1 LQTGKIPPILLD
13 SLTVPVAISIAII
26 VSTIIIIIPGPSTEL
41 GSFFSNWTVNI
52 SVLVASLFSFISAL
66 KLYSNYK
73 LLTKSNVHNEAIQS
87 DILNARRQFYIF
99 VSLAIGLVLWTT
111 AEFTWTYFQLVIGIE
126 NPFPSE
132 ADAFWLSGYPFIILF
147 TYGVNKI
154 LSKNGSYDREALIL
168 LSVSAGLTLGYIF
181 NLTFG
186 IADIITTSE
195 DHIGWL
201 IGIFYPILDT
211 IALVP
216 SLLIVFLLR
225 DNISTSNLYWSL
237 FASSIIILTIA
248 DIGFGYS
255 ELLGTAEEE
264 QWFWDILYTSSYI
277 FMAGALYAYH
287 HKLHVLAVHPRQQP
301 DKKRD

>member
-1 LQTGKIPPILLD
+1 MQSGKILGINQH
-13 SLTVPVAISIAII
+13 SLTVPVAIAVAII
-26 VSTIIIIIPGPSTEL
+26 ISSIMIIMPGTSTEL
-41 GSFFSNWTVNI
+41 SSFFSNWTVNI
-52 SVLVASLFSFISAL
+52 SILAATLFSGISTL
-66 KLYSNYK
+66 KSYWTYK
-73 LLTKSNVHNEAIQS
+73 LLVKSKSKTLNEGIQS
-87 DILNARRQFYIF
+87 DLLFAKRQFYTF
-99 VSLAIGLVLWTT
+99 FSLTIGLVLWTL
-111 AEFTWTYFQLVIGIE
+111 AEFTWTYFQLILGIE

-132 ADAFWLSGYPFIILF
+132 ADAFWLLGYPFIILF

-154 LSKNGSYDREALIL
+154 LSKNGVYDRETLIL

-186 IADIITTSE
+186 IADILATSE
-195 DHIGWL
+195 DQIGWL

-216 SLLIVFLLR
+216 SLLIVILLR
-225 DNISTSNLYWSL
+225 NNISNSNLHWSL
-237 FASSIIILTIA
+237 FAGSIIILTIA

-277 FMAGALYAYH
+277 FMAGALYAYF
-287 HKLHVLAVHPRQQP
+287 KIQHVRSIHAQAPT
-301 DKKRD
+301 

>member
-1 LQTGKIPPILLD
+1 LQTGKILPIKLN
-13 SLTVPVAISIAII
+13 SVTVPVAIVIAII
-26 VSTIIIIIPGPSTEL
+26 ISSTMIIMPGPSSEL
-41 GSFFSNWTVNI
+41 SSFFSNWTVNVSI
-52 SVLVASLFSFISAL
+52 LVATLFSCICAL
-66 KLYSNYK
+66 KSYSSYR
-73 LLTKSNVHNEAIQS
+73 LLVKSNAGNEETQS
-87 DILNARRQFYIF
+87 EVINAKRQFYTL
-99 VSLAIGLVLWTT
+99 VSLTIGLVLWTL
-111 AEFTWTYFQLVIGIE
+111 AEFTWTYFQLGLGIE

-132 ADAFWLSGYPFIILF
+132 ADAFWLLGYPFIILF

-154 LSKNGSYDREALIL
+154 LSKNGAYDRETLIL

-186 IADIITTSE
+186 IADIISTSE
-195 DHIGWL
+195 DQIGWL

-216 SLLIVFLLR
+216 SLLIIILLR
-225 DNISTSNLYWSL
+225 NNISTSTLHWSL
-237 FASSIIILTIA
+237 FAGSIIILTIA

-277 FMAGALYAYH
+277 FMAGALYAYY
-287 HKLHVLAVHPRQQP
+287 KVQHVRAIQVQAPT
-301 DKKRD
+301 